1 MATSAELHVST
12 PQATYVQDVLDTP
25 LPADTLLAIGFG
37 ADCALPDDPRCLRV
51 ALEPLAGSPRRELWR
66 CGEPALLGRDGEV
79 RYATGG
85 GWLMAVLEVDER
97 EHAGITA
104 ATNHAYRE
112 FLRFN
117 AASGYPQV
125 LRIWNYLD
133 AITSG
138 EGDDERYRQFCVGRA
153 EAFGE
158 AWRGPYPAAT
168 AIGRR
173 DGAPILQLYWLAV
186 RTPGMAIENPRQVSA
201 FRYPRQYGPAA
212 PRFSRAMRSGP
223 MLLVSG
229 TASIV
234 GHATVHAE
242 GLAAQLAETL
252 ANLDAVR
259 ASAQQRAPGL
269 SGHGLFKVYLRD
281 RTAAE
286 AVISQL
292 GAYVGDPARLV
303 VLEADVCRRDLHLEI
318 DCTLL
323 P

>member
-12 PQATYVQDVLDTP
+12 PQATYVQHVLDKA
-25 LPADTLLAIGFG
+25 LPNDTLLAIGFG
-37 ADCALPDDPRCLRV
+37 AGCAMPDDPRSLRLT
-51 ALEPLAGSPRRELWR
+51 LEPLDGSPRSELWR
-66 CGEPALLGRDGEV
+66 CGEPVQLGRDGQI
-79 RYATGG
+79 RFATGG

-97 EHAGITA
+97 EHAGIAA
-104 ATNHAYRE
+104 ATRHAYRE

-117 AASGYPQV
+117 ATSGYPQV

-133 AITSG
+133 AITLG

-158 AWRGPYPAAT
+158 SWRGAYPAAT

-173 DGAPILQLYWLAV
+173 DGTPILQVYWLAG
-186 RTPGMAIENPRQVSA
+186 RAPGMAIENPRQVSA

-212 PRFSRAMRSGP
+212 PRFSRAMRAGP
-223 MLLVSG
+223 MLLISG

-242 GLAAQLAETL
+242 GVAAQLEETL

-259 ASAQQRAPGL
+259 MSAQQRSPGL
-269 SGHGLFKVYLRD
+269 SGRGLYKVYLRD
-281 RTAAE
+281 RTAAD
-286 AVISQL
+286 VIAAEVSRY
-292 GAYVGDPARLV
+292 AGDPARVV
-303 VLEADVCRRDLHLEI
+303 VLEADVCRRDLHIEI